1 MKVHEIRADFPIL
14 KDVIYLDSAST
25 SLTPEPVLEAV
36 LDYYRAYKANVGRG
50 VYRLAQ
56 MADQRYRDAHRKAAA
71 FVWGVEGVTIFTRN
85 TTESI
90 NIVARGLSWKRGD
103 RIVTTLLEHHSNL
116 LPWMRLKEMGVELEV
131 MRPDREGRIDLA
143 DWEKAIAEGT
153 RLVATTQLSNALGTV
168 IPVKEIARIC
178 RERGAALLVDG
189 AQSVP
194 HMPVNVKDIDCD
206 FLCFSGHKML
216 GPTGAGVLWM
226 RKEEKNEKNEIE
238 PLLVGG
244 GMVEDVF
251 DDEYEIKQGYE
262 GFEAGTPDIS
272 AGIGLGAAVDYLT
285 RAGVEEIHEHEMRLT
300 RKLLVGLEKIAGI
313 EIFGPG
319 RDSSEA
325 RGGVV
330 SFAVNGLLPHEV
342 ALMLDQAANISVRS
356 GHHCCIPLM
365 KHLGMKYGT
374 VRASLYLY
382 NTEDEIDKLLAAL
395 EQIAR
400 MG

>member
-14 KDVIYLDSAST
+14 EDVIYLDSAST
-25 SLTPEPVLEAV
+25 SLTPEPGLEAV
-36 LDYYRAYKANVGRG
+36 LDDYRAYKANVGRG

-365 KHLGMKYGT
+365 KHLGLKYGT